1 VSGSSTGAS
10 GGGDAAAADVSGLEV
25 ALRASVGAFRLD
37 VAFRS
42 NAAVTALVG
51 PSGAGKSL
59 TLRALAGLLR
69 GVDGRVVVDGAV
81 WLDAAAGVDLPARAR
96 RVGVLFQGLAL
107 FPHLDVAGN
116 IGFGLT
122 GPGKAARV
130 AELAERVELGDR
142 LSARVGDLSGGQQQ
156 RVALARAL
164 APRPALL
171 LLDEPFSS
179 VDADLRE
186 RLRRQVAE
194 VVAAEGVRTVLVT
207 HDPADVAA
215 LAGAVVRVVGGR
227 VA

>member
-1 VSGSSTGAS
+1 M
-10 GGGDAAAADVSGLEV
+10 
-25 ALRASVGAFRLD
+25 
-37 VAFRS
+37 
-42 NAAVTALVG
+42 
-51 PSGAGKSL
+51 
-59 TLRALAGLLR
+59 
-69 GVDGRVVVDGAV
+69 
-81 WLDAAAGVDLPARAR
+81 
-96 RVGVLFQGLAL
+96 
-107 FPHLDVAGN
+107 
-116 IGFGLT
+116 
-122 GPGKAARV
+122 
-130 AELAERVELGDR
+130 ELADR
-142 LSARVGDLSGGQQQ
+142 LTARIGDLSGGQQQ

>member
-1 VSGSSTGAS
+1 MIDVAVQ
-10 GGGDAAAADVSGLEV
+10 ADL
-25 ALRASVGAFRLD
+25 GAFRLD

-42 NAAVTALVG
+42 DAAVTALVG
-51 PSGAGKSL
+51 PSGAGKSA

-69 GVDGRVVVDGAV
+69 GARGRVIVDGAV
-81 WLDAAAGVDLPARAR
+81 WLDEGVDLPARSR
-96 RVGVLFQGLAL
+96 RVGMMFQGLAL

-116 IGFGLT
+116 IGFGLS
-122 GPGKAARV
+122 GPRRQARV
-130 AELAERVELGDR
+130 AELAERMELSDR
-142 LSARVGDLSGGQQQ
+142 LRDPVGALSGGQQQ

-179 VDADLRE
+179 VDTDLRA

-194 VVAAEGVRTVLVT
+194 VTAAEGVRTVLVT
-207 HDPADVAA
+207 HDPEDVAA
-215 LAGAVVRVVGGR
+215 LAGAVVRMERGVS

>member
-1 VSGSSTGAS
+1 MGARGS
-10 GGGDAAAADVSGLEV
+10 GDASAAGVSGLDV
-25 ALRASVGAFRLD
+25 RLRAALGSFRLE
-37 VAFRS
+37 VVFRS
-42 NAAVTALVG
+42 DAAVTALVG
-51 PSGAGKSL
+51 PSGAGKSV

-81 WLDAAAGVDLPARAR
+81 WLDAATGVDLPARAR
-96 RVGVLFQGLAL
+96 RVGVMFQGLAL

-116 IGFGLT
+116 IGFGLS
-122 GPGKAARV
+122 GPGRAARV
-130 AELAERVELGDR
+130 AELAERMELGDR
-142 LSARVGDLSGGQQQ
+142 LSARVGDLSGGQRQ

-171 LLDEPFSS
+171 LLDEPFSA

-186 RLRRQVAE
+186 RLRAQVAE

-227 VA
+227 VG